1 MFHKYVQS
9 GGELSENIKPFDSG
23 LDSELRGAPALPPPQ
38 TQAPAAAAAT
48 PAVAA
53 AAAASE
59 QKDFRLVRL
68 TSHRQT
74 GLSELGVF
82 VARVHQVEI
91 GCAGYFIAHIVPD
104 GLVKR

>member
-38 TQAPAAAAAT
+38 TQALAAVAAT

-53 AAAASE
+53 AAVASE

-74 GLSELGVF
+74 GLSELEAFTHGSGTVSSDCYSG
-82 VARVHQVEI
+82 A
-91 GCAGYFIAHIVPD
+91 
-104 GLVKR
+104 